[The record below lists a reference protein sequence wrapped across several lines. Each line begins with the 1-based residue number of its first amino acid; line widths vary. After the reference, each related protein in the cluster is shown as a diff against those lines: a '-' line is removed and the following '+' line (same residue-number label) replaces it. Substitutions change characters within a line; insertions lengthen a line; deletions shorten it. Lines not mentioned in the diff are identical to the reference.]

1 MKKLNYFIAVALGV
15 SALSFASC
23 EKSTSSD
30 DDPTLDLTEAEQ
42 ALLDNYV
49 ENIVEARYS
58 QLATDGKTLLNA
70 AEAIKTSTD
79 TDKTDLIL
87 AATEAWQAARV
98 SWERTEAYLFGP
110 VDKAGIDPGIDSWP
124 LVLPDLQEKIQSWD
138 VSASDLAAD
147 SGDLKGFHA
156 IEYIIFADGAAKAV
170 SVTYFDSE
178 YEISQGS
185 LSDEEFEDN
194 LESYL
199 VAVCNE
205 LYRCVLQLE
214 AEWNLAGLSS
224 SKSADYAEFG
234 SQITLNTTGG
244 NYGDIFAN
252 PSLDNAYYSSFNACL
267 SEALQGAIGIADEV
281 ANVKISDP
289 INAEIAS
296 PGQGLLEVESWF
308 SHNSLSDF
316 LNNVR
321 GIKEAIFG
329 ELYTSESFDTSIV
342 PNANSIAAL
351 LVAADAEAG
360 AATIAAANAAIAAVK
375 AMPSPFRD
383 NLSWGAENTA
393 AKEAIATL
401 QEQLENAETI
411 LVVR

>member
-1 MKKLNYFIAVALGV
+1 MKKINYFFAVAASV
-15 SALSFASC
+15 AALSFTSC
-23 EKSTSSD
+23 NDSSGENED
-30 DDPTLDLTEAEQ
+30 AGLTAAEQ

-49 ENIVEARYS
+49 DDIVEARYT
-58 QLATDGKTLLNA
+58 QLATDGKTLLTA
-70 AEAIKTSTD
+70 AEAIQASTD
-79 TDKTDLIL
+79 ADKTDLIL
-87 AATEAWQAARV
+87 AATDAWQAARV

-124 LVLPDLQEKIQSWD
+124 LVLPDLQEKIQTWD

-147 SGDLKGFHA
+147 GGDLKGFHA
-156 IEYIIFADGAAKAV
+156 IEYIIFADGSPKT
-170 SVTYFDSE
+170 VTVATFDSE
-178 YEISQGS
+178 YAVSQGS
-185 LSDEEFEDN
+185 LTDEQFEDN

-224 SKSADYAEFG
+224 SKSADYTAFG

-252 PSLDNAYYSSFNACL
+252 PSLDNAYYSSFNACV

-316 LNNVR
+316 LNNIR

-351 LVAADAEAG
+351 LVATDAEAG

-375 AMPSPFRD
+375 AMPTPFRD
-383 NLSWGAENTA
+383 NLNWGSENTA

-401 QEQLENAETI
+401 QEQLENAESV